1 MPNIN
6 LLDGLWVVVGID
18 RIKLAKITKI
28 LKIFSN
34 FKISFATNKYMTI
47 QADSITQQSIE
58 KYKM

>member
-47 QADSITQQSIE
+47 QADSIT
-58 KYKM
+58 